1 MQVSNQAIVSNMQLK
16 CNEGS
21 MKEVNRYYY
30 SDTFKCL
37 VQTNEQ
43 GEIIQSMSMPIDDLD
58 KISFL
63 SWVMNNEQENNLK
76 ELVKTEDSVL

>member
-63 SWVMNNEQENNLK
+63 SWVMNNESNYFEN
-76 ELVKTEDSVL
+76 LVKTENSVL